1 MNELFQNIGAFLTR
15 LLVQFRAL
23 PTSELLMV
31 IVLSIVISM
40 LLYVVWRKRNHY
52 KLVDLGMHQWLI
64 R

>member
-1 MNELFQNIGAFLTR
+1 MNELLKNTGDFFTR
-15 LLVQFRAL
+15 LLMQFRAL

-40 LLYVVWRKRNHY
+40 LLYIVWRKRNHY